1 MNSTATKSKLSKK
14 KILVASIALL
24 SIGFGGTIATGA
36 WFTDSKTVAANQL
49 TAGTVIL
56 GNLADDA
63 TSTTPLNFTNVI
75 PVAASDV
82 ATKAQTFN
90 INVRNVGTAD
100 IDWTAKLTPD
110 VSTAASTA
118 FAKQVFVQAST
129 DGGSTWST
137 AQSISDFS
145 GNTIASTSKIVANG
159 SSVIQLRAW
168 LPSTTDNTAQGQTL
182 KFTLEVDAIQAGVPR
197 S

>member
-82 ATKAQTFN
+82 ATKAQT
-90 INVRNVGTAD
+90 
-100 IDWTAKLTPD
+100 
-110 VSTAASTA
+110 
-118 FAKQVFVQAST
+118 
-129 DGGSTWST
+129 
-137 AQSISDFS
+137 
-145 GNTIASTSKIVANG
+145 
-159 SSVIQLRAW
+159 
-168 LPSTTDNTAQGQTL
+168 
-182 KFTLEVDAIQAGVPR
+182 
-197 S
+197 